1 MSFNEQD
8 FVQGIANLRYR
19 TQREPQDYDMIDG
32 KEYAWIVSQFYNRPE
47 IGNGNVPCERCD
59 GFTPRAAMY
68 DCSKIVPIFRR
79 EKQYMICPECLS
91 SLGKLQ

>member
-19 TQREPQDYDMIDG
+19 KQREPQGDDKIDG
-32 KEYAWIVSQFYNRPE
+32 REYSWIVSQFYNTPE
-47 IGNGNVPCERCD
+47 TGNGNVPCQRCD
-59 GFTPRAAMY
+59 GFAARAAMY
-68 DCSKIVPIFRR
+68 DCSKILPIFRP

-91 SLGKLQ
+91 SLGKL

>member
-1 MSFNEQD
+1 MRAILRKEFGGPDVLEIREIPEPEPKLLTEDIAVKISHNQQ
-8 FVQGIANLRYR
+8 FVLIESA
-19 TQREPQDYDMIDG
+19 
-32 KEYAWIVSQFYNRPE
+32 
-47 IGNGNVPCERCD
+47 
-59 GFTPRAAMY
+59 PRAAMY